1 MYYMQTHYSLI
12 FLKLIIF
19 IIKLIINRIKFKIRM
34 QLTKKIYVK
43 KLTSSSI
50 NDGFVSNSQAI
61 LVLFFSPPESPRFV

>member
-1 MYYMQTHYSLI
+1 MNVSL
-12 FLKLIIF
+12 
-19 IIKLIINRIKFKIRM
+19 RYVH
-34 QLTKKIYVK
+34 LTKKIYVK

>member
-1 MYYMQTHYSLI
+1 M
-12 FLKLIIF
+12 
-19 IIKLIINRIKFKIRM
+19 KFKIRVCAYEENIRR
-34 QLTKKIYVK
+34 KK